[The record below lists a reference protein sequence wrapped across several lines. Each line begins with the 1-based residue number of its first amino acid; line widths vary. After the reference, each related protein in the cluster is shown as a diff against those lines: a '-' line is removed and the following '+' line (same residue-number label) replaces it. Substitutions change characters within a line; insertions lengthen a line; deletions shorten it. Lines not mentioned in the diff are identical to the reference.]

1 MADAAWLDWAAQ
13 AVSEKIVLID
23 QDIGRLQEEWN
34 NERAGVWG
42 HRFETYKETYH
53 ALGQGN
59 LGYGSLGGSG
69 TFESGNKTHP
79 RAIGS
84 VNADATDYTQQGSI
98 ASVQANVQSF
108 WYDYDTSK
116 IYINCAGFDDP
127 AIFTVVLGIT
137 LALSNKAIHIDG
149 VYFEPRVLGIPVLS
163 KTKDPLFYGI
173 IKHDGGSIEYDN
185 HDGFFDSITEDYIFG
200 RPVVLRYGG
209 NYHNLT
215 MPYANY
221 KKVFTGHVESSLT
234 DWETFTVDIVHNI
247 KRFAKTIPVRK
258 YNKTDFPDLHDDDI
272 GKPRPIGYGP
282 IYHAEVV
289 CTNKDE
295 AGSPDWVFECVDTT
309 EHASGILSVT
319 AAYLAGVSLT
329 IDSTSVAGGTFTVQN
344 IKYDPTDTDKGKI
357 VTADFSSY
365 AEAGT
370 MITNACDIIKDIASV
385 YASITYNSTNYDDT
399 EWDSEDD
406 DALDC
411 AIFIN
416 KEINIEDAIEKL
428 SLSTFG
434 SFIEKDDGR
443 FTFRIVDITADADE
457 TIGKD
462 KITGSPAVPH
472 DGTLFLSSCNIGYKR
487 DWSKRA
493 FRWLNE
499 VTNEGDIATK
509 YGRRSEEKFET
520 LLTNAI
526 DAQTLA
532 TRVMAYYGKIKS
544 DVIVLVPIEYIDFE
558 IGDIKNI
565 NTDRKLTTFMG
576 TVKTEITGITKNIG
590 LEDEADYLVLT
601 GRRTE

>member
-1 MADAAWLDWAAQ
+1 MADATWADWAAQ

-69 TFESGNKTHP
+69 TFKSGNKTHP

-149 VYFEPRVLGIPVLS
+149 VYFEPRILGVPVLS

-185 HDGFFDSITEDYIFG
+185 HDGFFNAVTEDYIFG
-200 RPVVLRYGG
+200 RPVVMRYGG
-209 NYHNLT
+209 NYHNLI

-221 KKVFTGHVESSLT
+221 RKVFTGHVENSLT

-247 KRFAKTIPVRK
+247 KRLAKTIPVRK
-258 YNKTDFPDLHDDDI
+258 YNQTDFPDLNDDDI
-272 GKPRPIGYGP
+272 GKPRPIAYGQV
-282 IYHAEVV
+282 YHAEVV
-289 CTNKDE
+289 CTNKN
-295 AGSPDWVFECVDTT
+295 GSAPWTFECADTT
-309 EHASGILSVT
+309 DHTSGILSVT
-319 AAYLAGVSLT
+319 AAYKAGVSIA
-329 IDSTSVAGGTFTVQN
+329 IDSQSVAGGTFN
-344 IKYDPTDTDKGKI
+344 IADANYTPTGADRGA
-357 VTADFSSY
+357 VWTADFSGY
-365 AEAGT
+365 AIADA
-370 MITNACDIIKDIASV
+370 MITNACDIIKDINSV
-385 YASITYNSTNYDDT
+385 YGSITFNSTNYDDT
-399 EWDSEDD
+399 EWNTEDD

-416 KEINIEDAIEKL
+416 KEINIEDSIEQL

-443 FTFRIVDITADADE
+443 FTFRIVDIMADADE

-462 KITGSPAVPH
+462 KITGSPVVSH
-472 DGTLFLSSCNIGYKR
+472 DGTLFLSSCNIGYTK

-499 VTNEGDIATK
+499 VTDEDDIATK

-520 LLTNAI
+520 LLTNAT

-532 TRVMAYYGKIKS
+532 TRIMVYYGKIKS
-544 DVIVLVPIEYIDFE
+544 DVIVIVPIEYIDFE

-565 NTDRKLTTFMG
+565 NTDRKKTAFMG
-576 TVKTEITGITKNIG
+576 TVKVEIIGITKNIA
-590 LEDEADYLVLT
+590 LEDEADYLALT
-601 GRRTE
+601 GHRTE